1 MVELQVFGVDVL
13 VIDFHNRSLYY
24 SHAITRKEK
33 RYRKKLNMKI
43 FLTAFILLSLAG
55 SLLTSCSTSKNIGML
70 QVKQDST
77 ALHERDSILRVR
89 KEDSAAYVNIINSM
103 IENQVQFENDCPPCD
118 TADTSGGM
126 IKLPNSDMYV
136 PRPKP
141 SVNKLEYY
149 PDGTLKSAEGRIK
162 AANNKVNVSQQ
173 EAMQWKN
180 SYDSLMQVKSKDSTT
195 KKIEVQEKIV
205 TIRKTFIPPW
215 VWIAMCVIAA
225 ATWLIRGRFGRA

>member
-1 MVELQVFGVDVL
+1 M
-13 VIDFHNRSLYY
+13 N
-24 SHAITRKEK
+24 
-33 RYRKKLNMKI
+33 I
-43 FLTAFILLSLAG
+43 FLPAFILLFIAG
-55 SLLTSCSTSKNIGML
+55 SLFTSCSTSKNIGLL

-77 ALHERDSILRVR
+77 AIHERDSILRVR
-89 KEDSAAYVNIINSM
+89 KQDSAAYVNIINSM

-118 TADTSGGM
+118 TLAVDRATIAPSGM
-126 IKLPNSDMYV
+126 IIH
-136 PRPKP
+136 RPQP
-141 SVNKLEYY
+141 AVNKLEYY

-205 TIRKTFIPPW
+205 TIRKSFIPPW